1 MGCDSTALNPMP
13 RQSSSSVMVFTL
25 GSLERGLST
34 GRIDGGEC
42 GGSETEGGISV
53 SGGTM
58 VGICGRGFCEGEV

>member
-1 MGCDSTALNPMP
+1 M
-13 RQSSSSVMVFTL
+13 MVLTL

-34 GRIDGGEC
+34 ERIDGGEC

-58 VGICGRGFCEGEV
+58 VGICGRGFDEGEV